1 MIIVGSGFTYLSI
14 AFNEFKMSF
23 RNQDLQ
29 GALNLAEAGIE
40 EAMNTMKNDKWT
52 TYGWTTVATDHYY
65 KEFTGMDLR
74 LGNTGLTAPGGRT
87 GSVKVYASILDED
100 RPVIFAEGRITS
112 KYGTIKKQIRTDL
125 GRKGLFL
132 NGMTAKDQ
140 VIFNGNKISIDSYN
154 SDDGLYNV
162 GGNRKA
168 NGTIGSLSSTS
179 GALYSGNANVYGKM
193 ATGGGDPSIG
203 AQGILSQDLTASAGT
218 VDNSLIAKDFIADF
232 PDATNPKESGL
243 PVAITT
249 LPSSGTIGIAGAT
262 TYYKVASFSNKSSD
276 LLKIEGEVIIVV
288 TGDVSTKGEIQVQ
301 HNQIGANPDPTD
313 GSIKLYV
320 GGNVDIGGN
329 GVVNMSNIPKS
340 FQLYGTA
347 ATGSSQTIK
356 VSGNGAIQS
365 AIYAPNADIELKGS
379 GANGV
384 FMGAAVGDNITMTG
398 NFEFHY
404 DEALANFTIDNS
416 YRISRW
422 RELIESDE
430 RVPIDTPNNMVS
442 YAANY

>member
-1 MIIVGSGFTYLSI
+1 MIIVGSGFTYVSI
-14 AFNEFKMSF
+14 AFNEFKLSF

-40 EAMNTMKNDKWT
+40 EAMNTMKHDKWSSD
-52 TYGWTTVATDHYY
+52 GWTTIATDNYY
-65 KEFTGMDLR
+65 KEFTNINLR
-74 LGNTGLTAPGGRT
+74 LGSTGLKSPGGRT
-87 GSVKVYASILDED
+87 GSVKVYASVLSED
-100 RPVIFAEGRITS
+100 NPIIFAEGRITS

-132 NGMTAKDQ
+132 NGMTAKDR
-140 VIFNGNKISIDSYN
+140 VVFNGNKISIDSYN
-154 SDDGLYNV
+154 SDNGLYNV

-168 NGTIGSLSSTS
+168 NGTIGSLSTST
-179 GALYSGNANVYGKM
+179 GALYSGNANVFGKM

-203 AQGILSQDLTASAGT
+203 AQGILSQNLNASAGT
-218 VDNSLIAKDFIADF
+218 VDTSLIAKDFIADF
-232 PDATNPKESGL
+232 PDATPLSDAGL

-249 LPSSGTIGIAGAT
+249 LPSSGTIGVAGGT
-262 TYYKVASFSNKSSD
+262 TYYKVSSFSSQSND

-288 TGDVSTKGEIQVQ
+288 TGDVSTKGEIQIQ
-301 HNQIGANPDPTD
+301 NNQIGGTPDPTD
-313 GSIKLYV
+313 GSVKFYV
-320 GGNVDIGGN
+320 GGDVDIGGN
-329 GVVNMSNIPKS
+329 GVVNMSNVPEN
-340 FQLYGTA
+340 FQLFGTA
-347 ATGSSQTIK
+347 SSGSSQTIK
-356 VSGNGAIQS
+356 VSGNGAIQA

-379 GANGV
+379 GSGGV

-404 DEALANFTIDNS
+404 DEALANFTIDKS

-430 RVPIDTPNNMVS
+430 KVPMDTPKNMVS
-442 YAANY
+442 YAVSN

>member
-1 MIIVGSGFTYLSI
+1 MKSIRSKKGSAILPTLLIIMIIVGSGFTYVSI
-14 AFNEFKMSF
+14 AFNEFKLSF

-40 EAMNTMKNDKWT
+40 EAMNTMKHDKWSSD
-52 TYGWTTVATDHYY
+52 GWTTIATDNYY
-65 KEFTGMDLR
+65 KEFTNINLR
-74 LGNTGLTAPGGRT
+74 LGSTGLKSPGGRT
-87 GSVKVYASILDED
+87 GSVKVYASVLSED
-100 RPVIFAEGRITS
+100 NPIIFAEGRITS

-132 NGMTAKDQ
+132 NGMTAKDR
-140 VIFNGNKISIDSYN
+140 VVFNGNKISIDSYN
-154 SDDGLYNV
+154 SDNGLYNV

-168 NGTIGSLSSTS
+168 NGTIGSLSTST
-179 GALYSGNANVYGKM
+179 GALYSGNANVFGKM

-203 AQGILSQDLTASAGT
+203 AQGILSQNLNASAGT
-218 VDNSLIAKDFIADF
+218 VDTSLIAKDFIADF
-232 PDATNPKESGL
+232 PDATPLSDAGL

-249 LPSSGTIGIAGAT
+249 LPSSGTIGVAGGT
-262 TYYKVASFSNKSSD
+262 TYYKVSSFSSQSND

-288 TGDVSTKGEIQVQ
+288 TGDVSTKGEIQIQ
-301 HNQIGANPDPTD
+301 N
-313 GSIKLYV
+313 
-320 GGNVDIGGN
+320 N
-329 GVVNMSNIPKS
+329 GVVNMSNVPEN
-340 FQLYGTA
+340 FQLFGTA
-347 ATGSSQTIK
+347 SSGSSQTIK
-356 VSGNGAIQS
+356 VSGNGAIQA

-379 GANGV
+379 GSGGV

-404 DEALANFTIDNS
+404 DEALANFTIDKS

-430 RVPIDTPNNMVS
+430 KVPMDTPKNMVS
-442 YAANY
+442 YAVSN